1 MKNIEHTKFNM
12 FESIEFK
19 QLERDYESMYNKRNI
34 ETDKVFQLLEQIK
47 SLEAKNADLLKEWC
61 IQAVE
66 CQELEKKNADL
77 IEHIGE

>member
-1 MKNIEHTKFNM
+1 MTMNRK
-12 FESIEFK
+12 
-19 QLERDYESMYNKRNI
+19 DAGY
-34 ETDKVFQLLEQIK
+34 KVWEVDLLLEQIK
-47 SLEAKNADLLKEWC
+47 SLEAKNTDLLKEWC